1 VVRSRHLICIFRGLW
16 LVVSA
21 GSSRVRRWVATLGY
35 GAPVGRGG
43 VLDDEAMAKY
53 KSQYTQLQAELEE
66 AQRFNDRGRIDP
78 LTPELEAFGL
88 ELAIPSPDFPFWC

>member
-1 VVRSRHLICIFRGLW
+1 
-16 LVVSA
+16 
-21 GSSRVRRWVATLGY
+21 VRRWVATLGY